1 MRAPTLFIS
10 HGSPMLAIEP
20 SPARDFLIGYGKQL
34 KKPRAIVIASA
45 HFETSRPAVVGDAQP
60 GMIYDFGGFPD
71 ALFQVVYPAPGDPVV
86 AIKVAGLLAEAGL
99 APAMVSNRGFDHGTW
114 VPLSLMFP
122 DADVPVVQLAL
133 QPRLGAAHHVA
144 LGRALTSLKNE
155 DILVIG
161 SGNATH
167 NLHVFFQT
175 RRRGDDFSIVSP
187 AEDGRKV
194 PDWVL
199 QFDDWVRDKVQAG
212 GVEDLINYRD
222 RAPYAREN
230 HPSEEHFLPLH
241 VAVGAAGEGAKGELI
256 HSSYA
261 NGVLSMDAYVFH

>member
-1 MRAPTLFIS
+1 MRTPTLFIS

-20 SPARDFLIGYGKQL
+20 SPARDFLIEYGKTL

-45 HFETSRPAVVGDAQP
+45 HFETSRPAVVGDAKP

-71 ALFQVVYPAPGDPVV
+71 ALYQIVYPAPGDPIV
-86 AIKVAGLLAEAGL
+86 ATKVGGLLAAAGF
-99 APAMVSNRGFDHGTW
+99 APAMVSNRGFDHGAW

-122 DADVPVVQLAL
+122 EADVPVVQLAL
-133 QPRLGAAHHVA
+133 QPHFGAGHHVK
-144 LGRALTSLKNE
+144 LGRALASLKDE

-161 SGNATH
+161 SGNAGH
-167 NLHVFFQT
+167 NLHVFFDL
-175 RRRGDDFSIVSP
+175 RRRGEDFSMSAP
-187 AEDGRKV
+187 EESGRRV

-199 QFDDWVRDKVQAG
+199 QFDDWVRDKVQTG
-212 GVEDLINYRD
+212 KVDELIDYRN
-222 RAPYAREN
+222 RAPFAREN

-241 VAVGAAGEGAKGELI
+241 VAVGAAGEGAKGELL

-261 NGVLSMDAYVFH
+261 NGVLSMDAYVFQ